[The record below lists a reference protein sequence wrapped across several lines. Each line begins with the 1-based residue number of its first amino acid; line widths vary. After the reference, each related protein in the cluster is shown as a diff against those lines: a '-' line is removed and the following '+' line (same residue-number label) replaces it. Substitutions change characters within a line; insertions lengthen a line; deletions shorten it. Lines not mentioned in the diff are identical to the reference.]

1 MVMSKPP
8 RGRDEA
14 ILGLLRQ
21 CGPAGSLELAT
32 QLGIVDRTVRHGLR
46 RLIDGGYVFSPE
58 RGRYRITALGV
69 AVLVPLPDAGR
80 RVEDEA
86 ATQPL
91 PGEHSSADTPA
102 PHGPVDRTGGK
113 LCARMRRQR

>member
-1 MVMSKPP
+1 MSEPP
-8 RGRDEA
+8 PGRDEA
-14 ILGLLRQ
+14 ILGLLHQR
-21 CGPAGSLELAT
+21 GPAGSLELAT

-69 AVLVPLPDAGR
+69 AVMAPLPDVDR
-80 RVEDEA
+80 TVNDEA

-91 PGEHSSADTPA
+91 PGGQSSADTAA
-102 PHGPVDRTGGK
+102 PQGPVDHTGGK
-113 LCARMRRQR
+113 LYARLRRRR

>member
-1 MVMSKPP
+1 MSQPP
-8 RGRDEA
+8 PARDEA
-14 ILGLLRQ
+14 ILGFLRER
-21 CGPAGSLELAT
+21 GPAGSVKLAT
-32 QLGIVDRTVRHGLR
+32 QLGMVDRTVRQGLR

-69 AVLVPLPDAGR
+69 AVLAPLPDVGR

-91 PGEHSSADTPA
+91 PGGRSSADTPT
-102 PHGPVDRTGGK
+102 PQGLVDHTRGK
-113 LCARMRRQR
+113 LYARMRRQR